1 MESRAPDHVVFVQ
14 EADDVMV
21 HALLGD
27 VSGQLVEVVGDLAV
41 GKVLQEDLGRLEA
54 AFTGCEEQ
62 WCLFLHSQK
71 KDNKQLILQRSKNTL
86 R

>member
-1 MESRAPDHVVFVQ
+1 M
-14 EADDVMV
+14 

-41 GKVLQEDLGRLEA
+41 SKVLQEDLGRLKA

-62 WCLFLHSQK
+62 WRLFLHSQTTK
-71 KDNKQLILQRSKNTL
+71 HQ
-86 R
+86 